1 MLEILKLKIKN
12 WSKFQHFKDRRPPWI
27 KLHKELLDQR
37 DINAISDRSFRV
49 LINLWLIASE
59 DPELNG
65 NLPTIE
71 DIAWRTRMS
80 EEDITKAIQELGG
93 FVDHSDITLISERY
107 QVGPPEERRGEA
119 ETETETKKEKKVNGR
134 FTPPTLKEVS
144 DYCNQRK
151 ALGKPQVDP
160 ETFIDHYEAGG
171 WMRNKTKIKCWKSC
185 VRTWEKSPRRHETPK
200 QKIGQR
206 SYERLQQALQ
216 GSGNQGNSDDQQY
229 VPQLTIGK
237 EDGEC

>member
-119 ETETETKKEKKVNGR
+119 EAETETKKEKKVNGR
-134 FTPPTLKEVS
+134 FTPPSVQDVK
-144 DYCNQRK
+144 DYCQSRNNNI
-151 ALGKPQVDP
+151 DP
-160 ETFIDHYEAGG
+160 ETFVDHYEANG
-171 WMRNKTKIKCWKSC
+171 WFRGKNKIKCWKSC

-200 QKIGQR
+200 RELGAKTN
-206 SYERLQQALQ
+206 ERLRKEFERSRRESA
-216 GSGNQGNSDDQQY
+216 GTFGGD
-229 VPQLTIGK
+229 VPELIHIK
-237 EDGEC
+237 ET